1 MGVETNGGDWVERM
15 SGEGVGNR
23 GDAVLLKDSVVI
35 GEGVVETEGL
45 LEMLGWEDFDEEREW
60 DPLAVPHKLGFKEGE
75 EVEDDE
81 RKEEGVGGG
90 RSGLR
95 VTPVPV
101 AQRELMARGLELP
114 EVDPME
120 EGEIDGEAEWEV
132 EVEGKLVGIAVKLP
146 PTPTPPLL
154 VPEWQAEGVVEEEV
168 LGQRVGDIDE

>member
-1 MGVETNGGDWVERM
+1 VGVETNGGDWVERM
-15 SGEGVGNR
+15 IGEGVDNR
-23 GDAVLLKDSVVI
+23 GDAVQLKDSVVI

-101 AQRELMARGLELP
+101 AQRELSGTGAGTTRVRPNGRGG
-114 EVDPME
+114 DRWGGRM
-120 EGEIDGEAEWEV
+120 GGGGGAIGWNCCQA
-132 EVEGKLVGIAVKLP
+132 A

>member
-1 MGVETNGGDWVERM
+1 METNGGDWVERM
-15 SGEGVGNR
+15 GGEGVDNR
-23 GDAVLLKDSVVI
+23 GDAVQLKDTVVI
-35 GEGVVETEGL
+35 GEGVVDTEGL

-60 DPLAVPHKLGFKEGE
+60 DPLAVPHKLGFMEGW

-101 AQRELMARGLELP
+101 AQRELVARGLELP
-114 EVDPME
+114 EVDPMG
-120 EGEIDGEAEWEV
+120 EGETDREAEWEV
-132 EVEGKLVGIAVKLP
+132 EVEGQWFGVAVQLA

-168 LGQRVGDIDE
+168 LGQRVVDIDV